1 MQFKRALAH
10 MDTDF
15 PFGGAFGV
23 SDTREACVQCSQKL
37 YDRLLLQENGVSGML
52 HFNAIALIAMDRNG
66 NLDTEKTKDLIRIF
80 RPGKTNPCIVRARC
94 VVIHSHLHVDLHRP
108 RRKDFLGRLC
118 AFR

>member
-80 RPGKTNPCIVRARC
+80 RPGKTKPCIV
-94 VVIHSHLHVDLHRP
+94 V
-108 RRKDFLGRLC
+108 LGLL
-118 AFR
+118 